1 MISYYAHKLLYDG
14 KLQTHMLLSVDD
26 GVISAIKHLNAP
38 PDSNAYDIELAGL
51 VSPGFIDT
59 QVNGG
64 GGVLFNHEQSVQ
76 ALETMMNGH
85 SQFGTTSMLPTLI
98 TDSTQTMQQAA
109 DSIAQA
115 IRQGIKGIAG
125 IHFEGPHLSVAKRG
139 IHSGQQVRPLSDTEM
154 TIVTRK
160 DIGKVILTVAAEN
173 VTCDQIREL
182 VSEGVIVSLG
192 HSAAS
197 LEQAISAIEA
207 GATGFTHLYNA
218 MSGLTAREPGL
229 IAAALLDERVVSGLI
244 VDMHHV
250 HPYNC
255 KLALHTIGAERLMLV
270 TDAMA
275 QVGSD
280 IDILPWLDST
290 ITRHGDK
297 LTLEDGSIAG
307 SCLDMASAV
316 RNMFAHVSQDLPSI
330 LNMASHTPARFL
342 GFDDRGEIAVGKN
355 ADFVLLDN
363 NLSCVA
369 SWIEGKQVAGE
380 LQA

>member
-1 MISYYAHKLLYDG
+1 
-14 KLQTHMLLSVDD
+14 
-26 GVISAIKHLNAP
+26 
-38 PDSNAYDIELAGL
+38 
-51 VSPGFIDT
+51 
-59 QVNGG
+59 
-64 GGVLFNHEQSVQ
+64 
-76 ALETMMNGH
+76 
-85 SQFGTTSMLPTLI
+85 
-98 TDSTQTMQQAA
+98 
-109 DSIAQA
+109 
-115 IRQGIKGIAG
+115 
-125 IHFEGPHLSVAKRG
+125 
-139 IHSGQQVRPLSDTEM
+139 
-154 TIVTRK
+154 
-160 DIGKVILTVAAEN
+160 
-173 VTCDQIREL
+173 
-182 VSEGVIVSLG
+182 VIVSLG

-229 IAAALLDERVVSGLI
+229 IAAALLDKRVVSGLI
-244 VDMHHV
+244 ADMHHV

-255 KLALHTIGAERLMLV
+255 KLAMQTIGAERLMLV

-280 IDILPWLDST
+280 IDTLPWLDST